1 MISKLLRFALQQ
13 RLMVLI
19 LSLLLAG
26 WGAWAFKSLPID
38 ALPDVTNVQV
48 QILTEA
54 EGMAPA
60 EVERLV
66 TTPIEVEMSGL
77 PRVHEVRSS
86 SKFGLS
92 VITVV
97 FEDDVSIYFA
107 RQLIGERLSN
117 VASEMPEGV
126 RPAMGPIATGMGEIF
141 QYTVEG
147 PLSLAER
154 RSIQD
159 WIVRPFLRS
168 VPGVTEVNSLGGEL
182 KQLQVEVLPDRLTA
196 YGLTLHDVMTAVARN
211 NANAA
216 GNYLDHG
223 DEQYLI
229 RGLGLIQQP
238 EDLEGSVVAMRAG
251 KPIFLRDVAQVVMG
265 AAPRQGAATRNGSE
279 TVVGI
284 VMKLKGENSREVI
297 SRVKERLAE
306 AGKALPAGVTLV
318 PFYDQ
323 SELVSKAVGSVEKS
337 LIEGGVLVVAVL
349 LFFLWNLRS
358 SLIVALTIP
367 LAMLFAFGM
376 MRLFNLP
383 GNLMSLG
390 GLAIGLGMMVDAS
403 IVMVENVFRH
413 LSEDHGKHAPL
424 QTIFRAATEVGR
436 PVVFAIAIIIVVFL
450 PLFTLQG
457 MEGKMFSP
465 MAFTISFALLGS
477 LVLAL
482 TLVPVLASFW
492 LKGPLVEKENPL
504 LVWMRRGYAKALDWS
519 LDHGK
524 WVFGGAVVALV
535 VSLALVPRLGSEFLP
550 KMDEGSIVISA
561 SRLAS
566 VSLPKANAQANAVE
580 NILKRFPEV
589 ESVVTRTGRAEVA
602 SDPMDVSMSDI
613 FIKLKPKEQWTTAKT
628 KDALVEKM
636 QEATHHVP
644 GIGLAFG
651 EPIAVRVDELISGV
665 KSQVALKIFGDDM
678 AVLAAKAE
686 RAQAILQQVP
696 GAIDVKAEQAA
707 GLALVQIHYDRP
719 AMARY
724 GLSSEDLG
732 AVVGAAIGG
741 QVVTQIQEGQR
752 RIGVAVRLPSEYRND
767 PTKIG
772 AVRVPTPA
780 GYQVPLSQVAHI
792 AVDTGPAV
800 VSRENGQ
807 RRIVIEANVHGR
819 DIGSFVADARQRI
832 DAEVELPAGYWTTW
846 GGQFESQQRAM
857 GTLAVVVPVVIG
869 LIFLLLFMTFKSVPQ
884 AALILLNIPF
894 ALIGGIAALFLSGQ
908 HLSVSAS
915 VGFIALFGVAVQNG
929 VILVSTLNQRLSEGI
944 PVDEAVREGC
954 LIRLRPVLMTA
965 MVASLGLVPLALSHG
980 IGSEIQRPLA
990 WVVIGGLFSSTAL
1003 TLFLLPVLYRAL
1015 ARRRPLG
1022 AYRAR
1027 AHLAEEVMA

>member
-1 MISKLLRFALQQ
+1 MIDKLLRFALTQ
-13 RLMVLI
+13 RLLI
-19 LSLLLAG
+19 IVISLLVAG
-26 WGAWAFKSLPID
+26 WGGWAFKSLPID

-54 EGMAPA
+54 DGLAPV
-60 EVERLV
+60 EVERQV
-66 TTPIEVEMSGL
+66 TYPIEMEMSGL
-77 PRVHEVRSS
+77 PKVHEVRSS

-97 FEDDVSIYFA
+97 FHDDVSIYFA
-107 RQLIGERLSN
+107 RQLVGERLAN
-117 VASEMPEGV
+117 IQSEMPEGV

-229 RGLGLIQQP
+229 RGLGLAATP
-238 EDLEGSVVAMRAG
+238 EDLEASVVAMRQG
-251 KPIFLRDVAQVVMG
+251 KPVYLRDVAQVVWG

-279 TVVGI
+279 TVIGI
-284 VMKLKGENSREVI
+284 VMKLKGENTREVI
-297 SRVKERLAE
+297 TRVKERMAE
-306 AGKALPAGVTLV
+306 ASKALPAGVSLV

-323 SELVSKAVGSVEKS
+323 NELIEKAVHSVEKS

-358 SLIVALTIP
+358 SLIVAMTIP

-376 MRLFNLP
+376 MKLFNLP

-403 IVMVENVFRH
+403 IVMVENIFRH
-413 LSEDHGKHAPL
+413 LSEDQGKHPTL
-424 QTIFRAATEVGR
+424 QTIFHAATEVGR

-477 LVLAL
+477 LVLAM

-492 LKGPLVEKENPL
+492 LKGKLVEKENPL
-504 LVWMRRGYAKALDWS
+504 LVRLRNGYARALDWS

-524 WVFGGAVVALV
+524 WIFGGAVVALV
-535 VSLALVPRLGSEFLP
+535 AALALVPRLGSEFLP

-566 VSLPKANAQANAVE
+566 VSLEKANAQANAVE
-580 NILKRFPEV
+580 NILKGFPEV
-589 ESVVTRTGRAEVA
+589 EMVVTRTGRAEVA

-613 FIKLKPKEQWTTAKT
+613 FIKLKPREQWTSAKT
-628 KDALVEKM
+628 KDELVEKM
-636 QEATHHVP
+636 QEATSHVP

-678 AVLAAKAE
+678 EVLAAKAAA
-686 RAQAILQQVP
+686 AQQILNEIP
-696 GAIDVKAEQAA
+696 GAIDVKAEQSA
-707 GLALVQIHYDRP
+707 GLAMVQVKYDRA

-724 GLSSEDLG
+724 GLSSDDLG
-732 AVVGAAIGG
+732 EVIGAAIGG
-741 QVVTQIQEGQR
+741 EVVTQIQDGQR
-752 RIGVAVRLPSEYRND
+752 RIGVAVRLPEAYRND
-767 PTKIG
+767 PLKIG

-780 GYQVPLSQVAHI
+780 GYQVPLSQLAQI
-792 AVDTGPAV
+792 AVESGPAV

-819 DIGSFVADARQRI
+819 DIGSFVADARKRI
-832 DAEVELPAGYWTTW
+832 DAEIDLPAGYWTTW

-857 GTLAVVVPVVIG
+857 GTLSVVVPVVIG
-869 LIFLLLFMTFKSVPQ
+869 LIFLLLFGTFGSVPQ

-929 VILVSTLNQRLSEGI
+929 VILVSTLNKLLAEGM
-944 PVDEAVREGC
+944 PVERAVREGC

-965 MVASLGLVPLALSHG
+965 MVASLGLVPLAISQG

-1003 TLFLLPVLYRAL
+1003 TLFLLPVLYRIL
-1015 ARRRPLG
+1015 ARRHRPVT
-1022 AYRAR
+1022 APQP
-1027 AHLAEEVMA
+1027 EEVLV

>member
-1 MISKLLRFALQQ
+1 MIDKLLRFALSQ
-13 RLMVLI
+13 RLLI
-19 LSLLLAG
+19 IVISLLVAG
-26 WGAWAFKSLPID
+26 WGAWAFRTLPID

-48 QILTEA
+48 QVLTEA
-54 EGMAPA
+54 DGLAPA
-60 EVERLV
+60 EVERQV
-66 TTPIEVEMSGL
+66 TYPIEMEMSGL
-77 PRVHEVRSS
+77 PKVQEVRSS

-97 FEDDVSIYFA
+97 FLDDVNIYLA
-107 RQLIGERLSN
+107 RQLVGERLSN
-117 VASEMPEGV
+117 VESEMPEGV
-126 RPAMGPIATGMGEIF
+126 KPAMGPIATGMGEIF

-168 VPGVTEVNSLGGEL
+168 VPGVTEVNSLGGHL

-229 RGLGLIQQP
+229 RGLGLAATP
-238 EDLEGSVVAMRAG
+238 EELEASVVAMRQG
-251 KPIFLRDVAQVVMG
+251 KPIYLRDVAQVVMG
-265 AAPRQGAATRNGSE
+265 AAPRQGSATRNGSE
-279 TVVGI
+279 SVVGI
-284 VMKLKGENSREVI
+284 VMKLKGENTREVI
-297 SRVKERLAE
+297 TRVKARMEE
-306 AGKALPAGVTLV
+306 ASKALPEGVKLV

-323 SELVSKAVGSVEKS
+323 NELIEKAVGSVEKS

-376 MRLFNLP
+376 MKLFNLP

-403 IVMVENVFRH
+403 IVMVENIFRH
-413 LSEDHGKHAPL
+413 LSEDHAKRPTL
-424 QTIFRAATEVGR
+424 QTIFHAAAEVGR

-477 LVLAL
+477 LVLAM
-482 TLVPVLASFW
+482 TLVPVLSSFW

-504 LVWMRRGYAKALDWS
+504 LVRLRAGYAKSLAWS

-524 WVFGGAVVALV
+524 WIFGGAVVALV
-535 VSLALVPRLGSEFLP
+535 AALALVPRLGSEFLP
-550 KMDEGSIVISA
+550 KMNEGSSVISA

-566 VSLPKANAQANAVE
+566 VSLEKANEQANAVE
-580 NILKRFPEV
+580 NILKGFPEV
-589 ESVVTRTGRAEVA
+589 EMVVTRTGRAEVA

-613 FIKLKPKEQWTTAKT
+613 FIKLKPQEEWKTAKT
-628 KDALVEKM
+628 KEELVSAFE
-636 QEATHHVP
+636 EATSHVP

-651 EPIAVRVDELISGV
+651 EPIQVRVDELISGV

-678 AVLAAKAE
+678 EVLAAKAAA
-686 RAQAILQQVP
+686 AQAILQEVP
-696 GAIDVKAEQAA
+696 GAIDVKAEQSA
-707 GLALVQIHYDRP
+707 GLAMVQVKYDRA

-724 GLSSEDLG
+724 GLSSDDLG
-732 AVVGAAIGG
+732 EVIGAAIGG
-741 QVVTQIQEGQR
+741 QEVTRIQEGQR
-752 RIGVAVRLPSEYRND
+752 RIGVAVRLPEGYRND
-767 PTKIG
+767 PLKIG
-772 AVRVPTPA
+772 AVRVPTPS
-780 GYQVPLSQVAHI
+780 GYQVPLSQVAAI
-792 AVDTGPAV
+792 TVESGPAV

-819 DIGSFVADARQRI
+819 DIGSFVADARKRI
-832 DAEVELPAGYWTTW
+832 DAEIELPAGYWTTW

-869 LIFLLLFMTFKSVPQ
+869 LIFLLLFGTFGSVPQ
-884 AALILLNIPF
+884 ALLILMNIPF

-929 VILVSTLNQRLSEGI
+929 VILVSTLNKLVAEGMA
-944 PVDEAVREGC
+944 VDMAVREGC

-965 MVASLGLVPLALSHG
+965 MVASLGLVPLALSTG

-1003 TLFLLPVLYRAL
+1003 TLFLLPVMYRAI
-1015 ARRRPLG
+1015 AKRRKTVAAQP
-1022 AYRAR
+1022 
-1027 AHLAEEVMA
+1027 EEVLA

>member
-1 MISKLLRFALQQ
+1 
-13 RLMVLI
+13 
-19 LSLLLAG
+19 
-26 WGAWAFKSLPID
+26 
-38 ALPDVTNVQV
+38 
-48 QILTEA
+48 
-54 EGMAPA
+54 GMAPA

-66 TTPIEVEMSGL
+66 TFPIELQMSGL
-77 PRVHEVRSS
+77 PKVQQVRSS

-97 FEDDVSIYFA
+97 FNDDVSVYFA
-107 RQLIGERLSN
+107 RQLVGERLSN
-117 VASEMPEGV
+117 VQSDMPEGV
-126 RPAMGPIATGMGEIF
+126 RPAMGPISTGMGEVF
-141 QYTVEG
+141 QYTLEG

-154 RSIQD
+154 RSLQD
-159 WIVRPFLRS
+159 WIIGPFLRS

-182 KQLQVEVLPDRLTA
+182 KQLQIEVLPERLTA
-196 YGLTLHDVMTAVARN
+196 YDLTLHDVMTAVARN

-216 GNYLDHG
+216 GNYLEHG

-229 RGLGLIQQP
+229 RGLGLAVTP
-238 EDLEGSVVAMRAG
+238 ADLEGSVVAMRQG
-251 KPIFLRDVAQVVMG
+251 KPVFLRDVAQVVPG

-279 TVVGI
+279 SVVGI
-284 VMKLKGENSREVI
+284 VMKLKGENTRDVI
-297 SRVKERLAE
+297 GRVKTRLVE
-306 AGKALPAGVTLV
+306 AQKMLPPGVKLV

-323 SELVSKAVGSVEKS
+323 LELVEKAVGTVEKS
-337 LIEGGVLVVAVL
+337 LLEGGVMVVAVL

-376 MRLFNLP
+376 MHLFHLP

-413 LSEDHGKHAPL
+413 LAEDHGRHPTL
-424 QTIFRAATEVGR
+424 QTIYQAASEVGR

-477 LVLAL
+477 LFLAL
-482 TLVPVLASFW
+482 TLVPVLASYW
-492 LKGPLVEKENPL
+492 LRGTLEEKENPL
-504 LVWMRRGYAKALDWS
+504 MLRIRRGYVRALNLS
-519 LDHGK
+519 LAHGR
-524 WVFGGAVVALV
+524 WLFAGAVAALV
-535 VSLALVPRLGSEFLP
+535 LSLALVPRLGSEFLP

-561 SRLAS
+561 TRLAS
-566 VSLPKANAQANAVE
+566 VSLPKANEQSEAVE
-580 NILKRFPEV
+580 KILLGFPEV
-589 ESVVTRTGRAEVA
+589 ESVVSRTGRAEVA

-613 FIKLKPKEQWTTAKT
+613 FVKLKPREQWVTAHSKEE
-628 KDALVEKM
+628 LVEKL
-636 QEATHHVP
+636 QEATSHVP

-678 AVLAAKAE
+678 DVLARKAAA
-686 RAQAILQQVP
+686 AQAILQQIP
-696 GAIDVKAEQAA
+696 GAIDVKAEQSA
-707 GLALVQIHYDRP
+707 GLAMVQIRYDRA

-724 GLSSEDLG
+724 GLASEDLG
-732 AVVGAAIGG
+732 EVIRAAIGG
-741 QVVTQIQEGQR
+741 QVVTQVQEGQR
-752 RIGVAVRLPSEYRND
+752 RIGVAVRLPRHYRD
-767 PTKIG
+767 DAAKIG
-772 AVRVPTPA
+772 SLRIPTPS
-780 GYQVPLSQVAHI
+780 GYQVPLSQLASI
-792 AVDTGPAV
+792 AVENGPAV

-807 RRIVIEANVHGR
+807 RRIVIEANVRGR
-819 DIGSFVADARQRI
+819 DIGSFVTDARQRI
-832 DAEVELPAGYWTTW
+832 DAELDLPSGYWTTW

-857 GTLAVVVPVVIG
+857 GTLAIVVPVVVG
-869 LIFLLLFMTFKSVPQ
+869 LIFLLLFGTFGSVPQ
-884 AALILLNIPF
+884 AFLILMNIPF

-929 VILVSTLNQRLSEGI
+929 VILVSTLNKLVSEGM
-944 PVDEAVREGC
+944 PVDEAIREGAQV
-954 LIRLRPVLMTA
+954 RLRPVLMTA

-1003 TLFLLPVLYRAL
+1003 TLFLLPVLYRAMGQPAAKPAKQTTEAL
-1015 ARRRPLG
+1015 
-1022 AYRAR
+1022 
-1027 AHLAEEVMA
+1027 V

>member
-1 MISKLLRFALQQ
+1 MIDRLLRFALKQ
-13 RLMVLI
+13 RLLVVVLALMV
-19 LSLLLAG
+19 AG

-38 ALPDVTNVQV
+38 AFPDVTNVQV

-66 TTPIEVEMSGL
+66 TYPIELEMSGL
-77 PRVHEVRSS
+77 PRVQEVRSS

-97 FEDDVSIYFA
+97 FHDDVSIYFA
-107 RQLIGERLSN
+107 RQLIGERLIN
-117 VASEMPEGV
+117 VQSEMPDGV
-126 RPAMGPIATGMGEIF
+126 RPSMGPIATGMGEIF
-141 QYTVEG
+141 QYSVEG
-147 PLSLAER
+147 PLPLEER

-168 VPGVTEVNSLGGEL
+168 VPGVTEVNSLGGHL
-182 KQLQVEVLPDRLTA
+182 RQLQVEVIPERLAA
-196 YGLTLHDVMTAVARN
+196 YGLTLHDVMKAVARS

-229 RGLGLIQQP
+229 RGLGLAQSP
-238 EDLEGSVVAMRAG
+238 ADLERSVVTSRQG
-251 KPIFLRDVAQVVMG
+251 KPVFLKDVAQVRFG
-265 AAPRQGAATRNGSE
+265 AAPRQGAASRNGQE

-284 VMKLKGENSREVI
+284 VMKLKGENTREVI
-297 SRVKERLAE
+297 ERVKHRMQE
-306 AGKALPAGVTLV
+306 AQKTLPTGVRLV

-323 SELVSKAVGSVEKS
+323 LELVEKAVGTVERS
-337 LIEGGVLVVAVL
+337 LLEGGVLVVAVL

-367 LAMLFAFGM
+367 LALLFAFGM
-376 MRLFNLP
+376 MRLFGLP

-403 IVMVENVFRH
+403 IVMVENIFRR
-413 LSEDHGKHAPL
+413 LGEDHGRHPVL
-424 QTIFRAATEVGR
+424 QTVFEAAVEVGR
-436 PVVFAIAIIIVVFL
+436 PVVFAIAIIVVVFL

-457 MEGKMFSP
+457 IEGKMFSP

-482 TLVPVLASFW
+482 TLVPVLASYW
-492 LKGPLVEKENPL
+492 LKGPQSEKENPL
-504 LVWMRRGYAKALDWS
+504 LVRLRRAYSRALAWS

-524 WVFGGAVVALV
+524 ALFAGAVVALV

-550 KMDEGSIVISA
+550 KMDEGSIVISG

-566 VSLPKANAQANAVE
+566 VSLPKAIAQANAVE
-580 NILKRFPEV
+580 TTLKGFPEV

-613 FIKLKPKEQWTTAKT
+613 FVKLKPREEWVTARS
-628 KDALVEKM
+628 KDELVEVL
-636 QEATHHVP
+636 QEATSRVP
-644 GIGLAFG
+644 GIGLAYG

-678 AVLAAKAE
+678 DVLSEKAAL
-686 RAQAILQQVP
+686 AQSLIQRVP
-696 GAIDVKAEQAA
+696 GAIDVKAEQSA
-707 GLALVQIHYDRP
+707 GLALVSITYDRT

-724 GLSSEDLG
+724 GLTVEDLG
-732 AVVGAAIGG
+732 DVVGAAVGG
-741 QVVTQIQEGQR
+741 QMVTTLQEGQR
-752 RIGVAVRLPSEYRND
+752 RIGVAVRLPEAYRDD
-767 PTKIG
+767 PAKIG
-772 AVRVPTPA
+772 AVRVPTPS
-780 GYQVPLSQVAHI
+780 GYQVPLSQVARI
-792 AVDTGPAV
+792 GISSGPAV

-819 DIGSFVADARQRI
+819 DIGSFVAEAQRRI
-832 DAEVELPAGYWTTW
+832 ESQLDLPSGYWTTW

-857 GTLAVVVPVVIG
+857 GTLAIVVPVVIG
-869 LIFLLLFMTFKSVPQ
+869 LIFLLLFATFGSVPQ

-929 VILVSTLNQRLSEGI
+929 VILVSTLNKLVAEGM
-944 PVDEAVREGC
+944 PVDLAVREGASV
-954 LIRLRPVLMTA
+954 RLRPVLMTA
-965 MVASLGLVPLALSHG
+965 MVASLGLLPLALSHG

-1015 ARRRPLG
+1015 MKSRRPTVQPPP
-1022 AYRAR
+1022 
-1027 AHLAEEVMA
+1027 EVVA

>member
-1 MISKLLRFALQQ
+1 MIDKLLRFALQQ
-13 RLMVLI
+13 RLLVI
-19 LSLLLAG
+19 VLSLLVAG

-38 ALPDVTNVQV
+38 AFPDVTNVQV

-54 EGMAPA
+54 DGLAPA
-60 EVERLV
+60 EVERQV
-66 TTPIEVEMSGL
+66 TYPIELEMSGL
-77 PRVHEVRSS
+77 PKVHEVRSS

-97 FEDDVSIYFA
+97 FDDDVSIYFA
-107 RQLIGERLSN
+107 RQLVGERLSN
-117 VASEMPEGV
+117 VTSEMPPGV
-126 RPAMGPIATGMGEIF
+126 KPAMGPIATGMGEIF

-182 KQLQVEVLPDRLTA
+182 KQIQVEVLPDRLTA

-229 RGLGLIQQP
+229 RGLGLAVTP
-238 EDLEGSVVAMRAG
+238 EDLEGSVVAMRQG
-251 KPIFLRDVAQVVMG
+251 KPIFLKDVAQVVVG
-265 AAPRQGAATRNGSE
+265 AAPRQGAGTRNGSE
-279 TVVGI
+279 TVIGI
-284 VMKLKGENSREVI
+284 VMKLKGENTREVI
-297 SRVKERLAE
+297 ERVKERMEVA
-306 AGKALPAGVTLV
+306 KQALPAGVTLI

-323 SELVSKAVGSVEKS
+323 LELIEKAVGTVEKS

-349 LFFLWNLRS
+349 IFFLWNLRS
-358 SLIVALTIP
+358 SLIVAITIP

-403 IVMVENVFRH
+403 IVMVENIFRH
-413 LSEDHGKHAPL
+413 LVEERGKRPAI
-424 QTIFRAATEVGR
+424 QTIFHAATEVGR

-450 PLFTLQG
+450 PLFTLHG

-482 TLVPVLASFW
+482 TLVPVLATFW
-492 LKGPLVEKENPL
+492 LKGEEEEKENPL
-504 LVWMRRGYAKALDWS
+504 LVKMRQGYAKALAWS

-524 WVFGGAVVALV
+524 WIFGGAVVALC

-566 VSLPKANAQANAVE
+566 VSLAKANEQANAVE
-580 NILKRFPEV
+580 VILKGFPEV

-613 FIKLKPKEQWTTAKT
+613 FIKLKPREQWTTAKT
-628 KDALVEKM
+628 KDELVEKM
-636 QEATHHVP
+636 QEATAHVP

-665 KSQVALKIFGDDM
+665 KSQVALKIFGDDLEL
-678 AVLAAKAE
+678 LAAKATQ
-686 RAQAILQQVP
+686 AQTILQQIP
-696 GAIDVKAEQAA
+696 GAIDVKAEQSA
-707 GLALVQIHYDRP
+707 GLALVQVTYDRQ

-724 GLSSEDLG
+724 GLSSDDLG
-732 AVVGAAIGG
+732 EVIGAAIGG
-741 QVVTQIQEGQR
+741 QEVTTIQEGQR

-767 PTKIG
+767 PIKIG
-772 AVRVPTPA
+772 EVRVPTPS
-780 GYQVPLSQVAHI
+780 GFQVPLSQVAQI
-792 AVDTGPAV
+792 TIDSGPAV

-807 RRIVIEANVHGR
+807 RRIVIEANVQGR
-819 DIGSFVADARQRI
+819 DIGSFVADARKRI
-832 DAEVELPAGYWTTW
+832 DAEIELPSGYWTTW

-869 LIFLLLFMTFKSVPQ
+869 LIFLLLFGTFGSVPQ

-929 VILVSTLNQRLSEGI
+929 VILVSTLNKLVAEGVPI
-944 PVDEAVREGC
+944 DRAVREGC

-965 MVASLGLVPLALSHG
+965 MVASLGLVPLALSQG

-1015 ARRRPLG
+1015 GRRSAP
-1022 AYRAR
+1022 AA
-1027 AHLAEEVMA
+1027 ASKPEEVLV

>member
-1 MISKLLRFALQQ
+1 MIDNLLRFALKQ
-13 RLMVLI
+13 RLLI
-19 LSLLLAG
+19 IVISLLVAG
-26 WGAWAFKSLPID
+26 WGGWAFKSLPID

-54 EGMAPA
+54 DGLAPV
-60 EVERLV
+60 EVERQV
-66 TTPIEVEMSGL
+66 TYPIEMEMSGL
-77 PRVHEVRSS
+77 PKVHEVRSS

-97 FEDDVSIYFA
+97 FHDDVSIYFA
-107 RQLIGERLSN
+107 RQLVGERLAN
-117 VASEMPEGV
+117 IQSEMPEGV

-229 RGLGLIQQP
+229 RGLGLAATP
-238 EDLEGSVVAMRAG
+238 EDLEASVVALRQG
-251 KPIFLRDVAQVVMG
+251 KPVYLRDVAQVVWG

-279 TVVGI
+279 TVIGI
-284 VMKLKGENSREVI
+284 VMKLKGENTREVI
-297 SRVKERLAE
+297 TRVKERMAE
-306 AGKALPAGVTLV
+306 ASKALPAGVSLV

-323 SELVSKAVGSVEKS
+323 NELIEKAVHSVEKS

-376 MRLFNLP
+376 MKLFNLP

-403 IVMVENVFRH
+403 IVMVENIFRH
-413 LSEDHGKHAPL
+413 LSEDQGKRPTI
-424 QTIFRAATEVGR
+424 QTIFHAATEVGR

-477 LVLAL
+477 LVLAM

-492 LKGPLVEKENPL
+492 LKGKLVEKENPL
-504 LVWMRRGYAKALDWS
+504 LVRLRNGYARALDWS

-524 WVFGGAVVALV
+524 WIFGGAVVALALA
-535 VSLALVPRLGSEFLP
+535 LALVPRLGSEFLP

-566 VSLPKANAQANAVE
+566 VSLEKANAQANAVE
-580 NILKRFPEV
+580 NILKDFPEV
-589 ESVVTRTGRAEVA
+589 EMVVTRTGRAEVA

-613 FIKLKPKEQWTTAKT
+613 FIKLKPREEWTTAKT
-628 KDALVEKM
+628 KDELVEKM
-636 QEATHHVP
+636 QEATAHVP

-678 AVLAAKAE
+678 DVLAAKAAA
-686 RAQAILQQVP
+686 AQQILQEIP
-696 GAIDVKAEQAA
+696 GAIDVKAEQSA
-707 GLALVQIHYDRP
+707 GLAMVQVTYDRA

-724 GLSSEDLG
+724 GLSSDDLG
-732 AVVGAAIGG
+732 EVIGAAIGG
-741 QVVTQIQEGQR
+741 EVVTQIQDGQR
-752 RIGVAVRLPSEYRND
+752 RIGVAVRLPEAYRND
-767 PTKIG
+767 PLKIG
-772 AVRVPTPA
+772 AVRVPTPV
-780 GYQVPLSQVAHI
+780 GYQVPLSQVARI
-792 AVDTGPAV
+792 AVESGPAV

-807 RRIVIEANVHGR
+807 RRIVIEANVQGR
-819 DIGSFVADARQRI
+819 DIGSFVADARKRI
-832 DAEVELPAGYWTTW
+832 DAEIDLPAGYWTTW

-857 GTLAVVVPVVIG
+857 GTLSVVVPVVIG
-869 LIFLLLFMTFKSVPQ
+869 LIFLLLFGTFGSVPQ

-929 VILVSTLNQRLSEGI
+929 VILVSTLNKLVAEGM
-944 PVDEAVREGC
+944 PVEEAVREGC
-954 LIRLRPVLMTA
+954 LVRLRPVLMTA
-965 MVASLGLVPLALSHG
+965 MVASLGLVPLAISQG

-1003 TLFLLPVLYRAL
+1003 TLFLLPVLYRLL
-1015 ARRRPLG
+1015 ARRHRPVSVSQP
-1022 AYRAR
+1022 
-1027 AHLAEEVMA
+1027 EEVLV